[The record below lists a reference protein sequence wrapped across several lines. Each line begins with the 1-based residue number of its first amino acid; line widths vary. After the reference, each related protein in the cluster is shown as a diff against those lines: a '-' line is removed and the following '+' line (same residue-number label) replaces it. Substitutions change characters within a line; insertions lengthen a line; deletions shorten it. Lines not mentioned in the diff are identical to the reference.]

1 VALEACDIDPA
12 RLAQR
17 PIFHDPWPPVV
28 DALSALRDEA
38 LACGVGGRL
47 CAESLANVIAV
58 HLVRRF
64 AGSPAARAAARGAVG
79 RLAGPALRAV
89 VEYVMDNLD
98 GDLALA
104 DLAAVAGLSEFHFA
118 RRTRWPPA
126 RARTGSS
133 SGGGSSGPR
142 S

>member
-1 VALEACDIDPA
+1 MALEACDIDPA